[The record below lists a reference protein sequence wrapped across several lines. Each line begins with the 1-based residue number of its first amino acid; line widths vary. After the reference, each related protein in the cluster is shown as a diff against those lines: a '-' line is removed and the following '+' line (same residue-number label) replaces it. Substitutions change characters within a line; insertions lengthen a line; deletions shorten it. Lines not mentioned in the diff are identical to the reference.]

1 MVCKDTL
8 FNANNPIEK
17 KMIYAYVQIASI
29 LNSREFIYI
38 SDVKIYNELLSN
50 LNIRYQYL
58 KVA

>member
-1 MVCKDTL
+1 
-8 FNANNPIEK
+8 
-17 KMIYAYVQIASI
+17 MIYAYVQIASI
-29 LNSREFIYI
+29 LNSREFIDI